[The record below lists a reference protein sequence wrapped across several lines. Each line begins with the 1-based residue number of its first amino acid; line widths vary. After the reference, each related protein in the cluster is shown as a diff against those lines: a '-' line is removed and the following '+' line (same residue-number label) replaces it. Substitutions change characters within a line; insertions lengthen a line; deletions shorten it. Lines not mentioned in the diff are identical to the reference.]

1 MTIRFGELAN
11 ILDNDLKIMVR
22 EKTSY
27 SAYNYIGRV
36 KDMTFSDFR
45 NIYNM
50 TVVKIND
57 LSKETIC
64 NDYFNI
70 PVTLASPYERGIATI
85 EIVLN

>member
-11 ILDNDLKIMVR
+11 ILDDDLKIMVR
-22 EKTSY
+22 GSMSPFTY
-27 SAYNYIGRV
+27 YYTGYV

-70 PVTLASPYERGIATI
+70 PITLASPYERGIATI

>member
-11 ILDNDLKIMVR
+11 ILDDDLKIMVR
-22 EKTSY
+22 EKTYPST
-27 SAYNYIGRV
+27 YNYIGSV
-36 KDMTFSDFR
+36 GNMTFSDFR

-57 LSKETIC
+57 LSKQTVC
-64 NDYFNI
+64 NDFDI
-70 PVTLASPYERGIATI
+70 PVTLASLRERGIATI